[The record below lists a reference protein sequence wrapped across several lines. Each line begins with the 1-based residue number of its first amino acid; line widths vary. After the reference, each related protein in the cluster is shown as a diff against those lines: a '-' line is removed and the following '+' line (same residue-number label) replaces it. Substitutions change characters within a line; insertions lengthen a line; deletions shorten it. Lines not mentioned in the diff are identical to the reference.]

1 MTRRRRRWLVALGI
15 LLVLRAAL
23 PAVLRAVLASRAA
36 KLLNARVAIGDV
48 DLGLLRGV
56 VVLEDVAVRAPLP
69 PGAAPPPAVDAEP
82 PLVAWKRFAVN
93 VAWLSLL
100 RKTVRL
106 ESVELDEPRIALD
119 RLASGDLNLAALAP
133 KGKAAAGPTEGETAE
148 TQPARAQPATKPG
161 AGWGFGIDSLVL
173 RAGHARFRD
182 FAVEG
187 AEPVEIAL
195 PTLAVR
201 DVALRPGLYGGPAH
215 AHLDV
220 RVDRGRLR
228 VNTRLRLREDGLAVA
243 SRLRARRLPLRRT
256 RVYVP
261 KVGWRQLAGELG
273 ASVVH
278 RFATGGRHLLRG
290 TVTLDD
296 VEIRVPEVEM
306 PALAWKHCAV
316 AVDPIDLVAERAAVA
331 SVELRGAS
339 LVVRPR
345 GGPLLPMIG
354 GEAET
359 PPHPAP
365 EPSAPAPAAPAP
377 AAKPWRWSVGSLR
390 VADTRLYLL
399 GAEPATE
406 VGVDVEASELTSD
419 GDEPAPVRLAL
430 GLLDGSLR
438 VEGGLRIARPGFTGT
453 LTLDRLSLPELAGLA
468 GALPPGI
475 VQKGVLGAELALAAG
490 SSAPTPGDVRVQG
503 KVTLADPWVAA
514 ADPNDFAAGWS
525 VLEVGID
532 ELLVPGV
539 LGADGAKTPGAP
551 ISVRLGAVSLAKPY
565 AQLTRTAEGLVLP
578 PLSSARA
585 GDETPAAPAPGPAAG
600 GQPPAPAV
608 DVAVESLRL
617 TEGRILVT
625 DRTVTPFFWGDLT
638 SLDADVQKLRW
649 PALAMERVRVEATA
663 ASRGKL
669 LLTGGFSPAG
679 GEIQLDGRDIALR
692 PFNPYAT
699 AYSPYSIA
707 SGALTVATRARFQG
721 GGYDSTTAL
730 KLLQFDLGGKEGDT
744 LFAGQFGIPLSVA
757 LALLKDLEGKIALDV
772 PVAADAE
779 GMKVGIT
786 SVIRQAL
793 RGALIGALVSPLKLV
808 GAAFATSGGDALA
821 PVPITF
827 RAGRAELTA
836 EGEKQAEA
844 LAGVVASRPGIGL
857 TLDAPPSAEDVRW
870 LREQALR
877 EELGTPQG
885 VLGVVRTLPQRGA
898 RERIRTAL
906 EARARDEKG
915 DLAADD
921 AETLERWLAERP
933 PPTPERLRALAGER
947 MARLQA
953 LLRERYGI
961 GPERV
966 DRRDPAAEVAEGPP
980 AVRFEMR
987 AAAAPRGP

>member
-119 RLASGDLNLAALAP
+119 RLASGELNLAALAT
-133 KGKAAAGPTEGETAE
+133 KGKAAAGPTGGETAE
-148 TQPARAQPATKPG
+148 TQPARAQPTTKPG

-475 VQKGVLGAELALAAG
+475 VQQGVLGAELALAAG
-490 SSAPTPGDVRVQG
+490 SSAPTPGDE
-503 KVTLADPWVAA
+503 A
-514 ADPNDFAAGWS
+514 
-525 VLEVGID
+525 
-532 ELLVPGV
+532 
-539 LGADGAKTPGAP
+539 
-551 ISVRLGAVSLAKPY
+551 
-565 AQLTRTAEGLVLP
+565 
-578 PLSSARA
+578 
-585 GDETPAAPAPGPAAG
+585 PAAPAQGPAAG
-600 GQPPAPAV
+600 RQPPAPAV

-625 DRTVTPFFWGDLT
+625 DRSVTPFFWGDLT

-707 SGALTVATRARFQG
+707 SGALTVATRARFQR

-730 KLLQFDLGGKEGDT
+730 KLLQFDLGGKEGD
-744 LFAGQFGIPLSVA
+744 
-757 LALLKDLEGKIALDV
+757 
-772 PVAADAE
+772 
-779 GMKVGIT
+779 
-786 SVIRQAL
+786 
-793 RGALIGALVSPLKLV
+793 
-808 GAAFATSGGDALA
+808 
-821 PVPITF
+821 
-827 RAGRAELTA
+827 
-836 EGEKQAEA
+836 
-844 LAGVVASRPGIGL
+844 
-857 TLDAPPSAEDVRW
+857 
-870 LREQALR
+870 
-877 EELGTPQG
+877 
-885 VLGVVRTLPQRGA
+885 
-898 RERIRTAL
+898 
-906 EARARDEKG
+906 
-915 DLAADD
+915 
-921 AETLERWLAERP
+921 
-933 PPTPERLRALAGER
+933 
-947 MARLQA
+947 
-953 LLRERYGI
+953 
-961 GPERV
+961 
-966 DRRDPAAEVAEGPP
+966 
-980 AVRFEMR
+980 
-987 AAAAPRGP
+987 

>member
-119 RLASGDLNLAALAP
+119 RLASGDLNLA
-133 KGKAAAGPTEGETAE
+133 
-148 TQPARAQPATKPG
+148 
-161 AGWGFGIDSLVL
+161 
-173 RAGHARFRD
+173 
-182 FAVEG
+182 
-187 AEPVEIAL
+187 
-195 PTLAVR
+195 
-201 DVALRPGLYGGPAH
+201 
-215 AHLDV
+215 
-220 RVDRGRLR
+220 
-228 VNTRLRLREDGLAVA
+228 AVA

-390 VADTRLYLL
+390 VADTRVYLL

-406 VGVDVEASELTSD
+406 VGVDVEASELASD
-419 GDEPAPVRLAL
+419 GDERAPVRLAV
-430 GLLDGSLR
+430 GLRDGSLR

-468 GALPPGI
+468 GALPPGT

-585 GDETPAAPAPGPAAG
+585 GDETPA
-600 GQPPAPAV
+600 
-608 DVAVESLRL
+608 
-617 TEGRILVT
+617 
-625 DRTVTPFFWGDLT
+625 
-638 SLDADVQKLRW
+638 
-649 PALAMERVRVEATA
+649 
-663 ASRGKL
+663 
-669 LLTGGFSPAG
+669 
-679 GEIQLDGRDIALR
+679 
-692 PFNPYAT
+692 
-699 AYSPYSIA
+699 
-707 SGALTVATRARFQG
+707 
-721 GGYDSTTAL
+721 
-730 KLLQFDLGGKEGDT
+730 
-744 LFAGQFGIPLSVA
+744 
-757 LALLKDLEGKIALDV
+757 
-772 PVAADAE
+772 
-779 GMKVGIT
+779 
-786 SVIRQAL
+786 
-793 RGALIGALVSPLKLV
+793 
-808 GAAFATSGGDALA
+808 
-821 PVPITF
+821 
-827 RAGRAELTA
+827 
-836 EGEKQAEA
+836 
-844 LAGVVASRPGIGL
+844 
-857 TLDAPPSAEDVRW
+857 
-870 LREQALR
+870 
-877 EELGTPQG
+877 
-885 VLGVVRTLPQRGA
+885 
-898 RERIRTAL
+898 
-906 EARARDEKG
+906 
-915 DLAADD
+915 
-921 AETLERWLAERP
+921 
-933 PPTPERLRALAGER
+933 
-947 MARLQA
+947 
-953 LLRERYGI
+953 
-961 GPERV
+961 
-966 DRRDPAAEVAEGPP
+966 
-980 AVRFEMR
+980 
-987 AAAAPRGP
+987 